1 MAVDSA
7 ALASSDGAD
16 CDTKRIQPAT
26 AAKSAPPTAAAMSKP
41 KWAMTE
47 DEADNV
53 EEAEAADLVNFAS
66 SLNYD
71 SFIDDLEVRQALCII
86 RDRIEQ
92 EKSIQATAEADEE
105 AEAERITRDDWQDE
119 FVNSWNNEKA
129 NSEAGT
135 ERSNRDTVAVA
146 APAEG
151 AKENWD
157 SSTTGGEGKAVPTEA
172 RRAAEELL
180 KSNPALAAKHSV
192 RSLVAAT
199 TTAKHDPPR
208 LSLAERMASLPPPR
222 IVTIIENPRVPLDGK
237 SFDPSNLPYLHRN
250 PAI

>member
-71 SFIDDLEVRQALCII
+71 SFIDDLEVR
-86 RDRIEQ
+86 
-92 EKSIQATAEADEE
+92 
-105 AEAERITRDDWQDE
+105 
-119 FVNSWNNEKA
+119 
-129 NSEAGT
+129 
-135 ERSNRDTVAVA
+135 
-146 APAEG
+146 
-151 AKENWD
+151 
-157 SSTTGGEGKAVPTEA
+157 PTSLFQY
-172 RRAAEELL
+172 LL
-180 KSNPALAAKHSV
+180 HSV
-192 RSLVAAT
+192 RSPPLPFPASAT
-199 TTAKHDPPR
+199 QR
-208 LSLAERMASLPPPR
+208 CSL
-222 IVTIIENPRVPLDGK
+222 
-237 SFDPSNLPYLHRN
+237 
-250 PAI
+250 